1 MSYSIVYAR
10 EFLKTND
17 GRIIPLV
24 LSGCNNCY
32 EMYNG
37 RERRERCWWTLY
49 VPHNAS
55 PAVRPEEL
63 MKIIKSRVQGD
74 NEHFMRG
81 GKWVDDK
88 AFVRFYE
95 NGIKNAKTIEELNE
109 EAVCSVHLEG
119 VITIPK
125 GKDEVETVHQC
136 FIRDSGEL
144 DTFLDFVDDYIS
156 MHTGERYF
164 ISVFYNREDPIKRKV
179 IRKRNKVFLEENYY
193 VVKMADNYVTQ
204 ITRMSLRC
212 SPYVSAAKRFASE
225 KLARKWIK
233 DRDLERRYSKYKF
246 DVEYVA

>member
-49 VPHNAS
+49 IPRTSS
-55 PAVRPEEL
+55 PAVKPEEL
-63 MKIIKSRVQGD
+63 MGIINSRVPSD
-74 NEHFMRG
+74 NEHFIRG

-95 NGIKNAKTIEELNE
+95 NGIKKAKTLEELND
-109 EAVCSVHLEG
+109 EAVCSVRLEA
-119 VITIPK
+119 VITTPRGEDDI
-125 GKDEVETVHQC
+125 DTVHRS
-136 FIRDSGEL
+136 FITNSEEL
-144 DTFLDFVDDYIS
+144 DVFLDFVDEYILKHS
-156 MHTGERYF
+156 GEKYV
-164 ISVFYNREDPIKRKV
+164 ISIFFNREDPIKRKTTK
-179 IRKRNKVFLEENYY
+179 KRNKVFLEENYY
-193 VVKMADNYVTQ
+193 VVKMEDNYVTQ
-204 ITRMSLRC
+204 LTPMRLRC
-212 SPYVSAAKRFASE
+212 SPYVSAAKRFPSE
-225 KLARKWIK
+225 RIAWKWIK
-233 DRDLERRYSKYKF
+233 DRELERRYSKFKF

>member
-1 MSYSIVYAR
+1 MSYAIVYAR

-17 GRIIPLV
+17 DRIIPLV
-24 LSGCNNCY
+24 LSGSNNCY

-49 VPHNAS
+49 IPHSSS
-55 PAVRPEEL
+55 PAIRSEEL
-63 MKIIKSRVQGD
+63 MEIIKSRVPSD
-74 NEHFMRG
+74 NEHFVRG

-95 NGIKNAKTIEELNE
+95 NGIKKAKTLEELND
-109 EAVCSVHLEG
+109 EAMHPVRLEG

-125 GKDEVETVHQC
+125 GMNDVDTVHQC
-136 FIRDSGEL
+136 FIKDSGEL
-144 DTFLDFVDDYIS
+144 DGFLDFVDEYIS
-156 MHTGERYF
+156 KHSGEKYF
-164 ISVFYNREDPIKRKV
+164 ISIFYNREDPIKRKV
-179 IRKRNKVFLEENYY
+179 TKKRSKIFLEENYY
-193 VVKMADNYVTQ
+193 VVKIADNYVTQ

-225 KLARKWIK
+225 RFARKWIK

-246 DVEYVA
+246 DVEYVS